1 MAKLV
6 NAITDVPGIQVG
18 HAQNDEAL
26 TGVTVVLC
34 SEGAVGGMDQRGGA
48 PGTRETDALRPLHLV
63 QKAHAIVLSGGS
75 AFGLDAASGAVKWL
89 EERSIGFDTRAAKV
103 PIVPAAILYDLA
115 VGRADVRPDP
125 AMGYAACEA
134 AHPGSVAEG
143 NVGAGCGATVGK
155 IYGMG
160 QAMKA
165 GLGTASLDLGGGLIV
180 GAIVAVNAFGDVIEP
195 STGQIIAG
203 ARKLNVGA
211 TIASAVGLGERRN
224 EPSVYLEAPHF
235 ADTLAVLK
243 SLVGKT
249 IMRFASGP
257 LDNTVIG
264 VIAANADLNKE
275 QVNKVAQMAHDGLAR
290 TIRPA
295 HTMMDGD
302 TLFALATGGH
312 KADVNII
319 GAYAAEAMARA
330 IIRAVLAAQPS
341 GGLPSA
347 SSFRKMP
354 EGTLLIREKR
364 IEDVEALIEI
374 VRTLPEWFTPNSIE
388 AEITPDLLNEAGL
401 VAQVDGEPVGFVSW
415 GEPEIHK
422 EPGVVELCWIGVHRN
437 WRGKGVGKAL
447 VRVMEEKLRQA
458 GTSAVELWTV
468 ADSEFYPPYADTRTF
483 YRAMGYRD
491 LYVDGVNRTE
501 QTGDRLFLR
510 KEL

>member
-1 MAKLV
+1 V
-6 NAITDVPGIQVG
+6 
-18 HAQNDEAL
+18 
-26 TGVTVVLC
+26 
-34 SEGAVGGMDQRGGA
+34 
-48 PGTRETDALRPLHLV
+48 
-63 QKAHAIVLSGGS
+63 
-75 AFGLDAASGAVKWL
+75 
-89 EERSIGFDTRAAKV
+89 
-103 PIVPAAILYDLA
+103 
-115 VGRADVRPDP
+115 
-125 AMGYAACEA
+125 
-134 AHPGSVAEG
+134 
-143 NVGAGCGATVGK
+143 
-155 IYGMG
+155 
-160 QAMKA
+160 
-165 GLGTASLDLGGGLIV
+165 
-180 GAIVAVNAFGDVIEP
+180 
-195 STGQIIAG
+195 
-203 ARKLNVGA
+203 
-211 TIASAVGLGERRN
+211 
-224 EPSVYLEAPHF
+224 PHF

-249 IMRFASGP
+249 LMRFTSGP

-264 VIAANADLNKE
+264 VIAANANLNKE

-295 HTMMDGD
+295 HTMLDGD

-319 GAYAAEAMARA
+319 GAYAAEAVARA

-347 SSFRKMP
+347 SSFRKVP

-364 IEDVEALIEI
+364 AEDIEALVEI
-374 VRTLPEWFTPNSIE
+374 AQTLPEWFTPNSIE
-388 AEITPDLLNEAGL
+388 AEIRPNLRDEAGL
-401 VAQVDGEPVGFVSW
+401 VAQVDGEPVGFATW

-422 EPGVVELCWIGVHRN
+422 EPGVVELRWIGVHRN

-468 ADSEFYPPYADTRTF
+468 ADSELYPPYADTRTF

-491 LYVDGVNRTE
+491 LYVDVVNRTE